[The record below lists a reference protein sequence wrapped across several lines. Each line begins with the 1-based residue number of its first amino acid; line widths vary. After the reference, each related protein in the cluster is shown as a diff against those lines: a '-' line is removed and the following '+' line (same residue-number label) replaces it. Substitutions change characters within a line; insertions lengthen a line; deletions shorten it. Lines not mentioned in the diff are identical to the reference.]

1 MSKKNFFQ
9 KKDLKNDFENRS
21 QVPTIVLR
29 FGPPRGGHKNKIFQ
43 FLKTLLESI
52 SRALLKVL
60 KPFFSKL
67 PLDRTFCRGTR
78 LVCTF
83 HDASTEGQRFSA
95 LVPTIYFVELWSSGQ
110 ALESAVLR
118 RTRREK
124 CRKVLKGRGSR
135 RRVMPT
141 RKRTPIPRRSPV

>member
-1 MSKKNFFQ
+1 MSKKIFSQ
-9 KKDLKNDFENRS
+9 KKTLKNDFENRS
-21 QVPTIVLR
+21 EVPTIVRR

-83 HDASTEGQRFSA
+83 PDASAEGQHFSA
-95 LVPTIYFVELWSSGQ
+95 LVPTIYFVDLWSSGQ
-110 ALESAVLR
+110 VLKSAVIQQ
-118 RTRREK
+118 TCREN
-124 CRKVLKGRGSR
+124 CRKVLKGH
-135 RRVMPT
+135 
-141 RKRTPIPRRSPV
+141 

>member
-1 MSKKNFFQ
+1 M
-9 KKDLKNDFENRS
+9 
-21 QVPTIVLR
+21 
-29 FGPPRGGHKNKIFQ
+29 PPRGGHKNKFFQ

-78 LVCTF
+78 LLCTF
-83 HDASTEGQRFSA
+83 PDASAKGQHFSA
-95 LVPTIYFVELWSSGQ
+95 LVPTIYFVELWLSGQ
-110 ALESAVLR
+110 ALKSAVLR

-141 RKRTPIPRRSPV
+141 REPSGERQSLEEVLSRGELERSFLNFFKSPDP